1 MVQFRPVIFSTN
13 RIIELRLP
21 PWNFDEPRGRVSNRT
36 SWFYPPVIL
45 FLTCLVLFLLGLD
58 KIDEASDPAYEDTIS
73 YLKVATF
80 LQDHGG
86 LANFWTLFIKGEHK
100 AVLQHPLY
108 PLLLASFGVEPHEL
122 FAAGKML
129 SLIVG
134 VAVVATCFLIARN
147 LYGNLVAYLATLLL
161 AFNVTFL
168 RTVSHVMCESLLT
181 LFVLLSVYWMITG
194 VEKERHWPWAGAAAG
209 FAYLTKGTGFLLL
222 PVFTVTAI
230 LGAGFRSLSRR
241 WFWLFFVFFALI
253 ASPLIVRNLV
263 VYNQPFY
270 EGANSRVP
278 WLDNLEGFYQVG
290 TGWATK
296 FPEKV
301 WDEDRF
307 PTMRSY
313 LATHSWGDILA
324 RLRHGMKKE
333 AQLLLDS
340 LDLILLPQ
348 ERYVGHL
355 VFLSCALSLALAST
369 RARHGRHD
377 CFGRV

>member
-1 MVQFRPVIFSTN
+1 MV
-13 RIIELRLP
+13 IIPIRRKSREFF
-21 PWNFDEPRGRVSNRT
+21 N
-36 SWFYPPVIL
+36 IL
-45 FLTCLVLFLLGLD
+45 
-58 KIDEASDPAYEDTIS
+58 
-73 YLKVATF
+73 
-80 LQDHGG
+80 
-86 LANFWTLFIKGEHK
+86 
-100 AVLQHPLY
+100 
-108 PLLLASFGVEPHEL
+108 
-122 FAAGKML
+122 
-129 SLIVG
+129 
-134 VAVVATCFLIARN
+134 
-147 LYGNLVAYLATLLL
+147 
-161 AFNVTFL
+161 
-168 RTVSHVMCESLLT
+168 
-181 LFVLLSVYWMITG
+181 
-194 VEKERHWPWAGAAAG
+194 
-209 FAYLTKGTGFLLL
+209 
-222 PVFTVTAI
+222 
-230 LGAGFRSLSRR
+230 
-241 WFWLFFVFFALI
+241 
-253 ASPLIVRNLV
+253 LV

>member
-230 LGAGFRSLSRR
+230 L
-241 WFWLFFVFFALI
+241 V
-253 ASPLIVRNLV
+253 
-263 VYNQPFY
+263 
-270 EGANSRVP
+270 
-278 WLDNLEGFYQVG
+278 
-290 TGWATK
+290 
-296 FPEKV
+296 
-301 WDEDRF
+301 
-307 PTMRSY
+307 
-313 LATHSWGDILA
+313 
-324 RLRHGMKKE
+324 
-333 AQLLLDS
+333 
-340 LDLILLPQ
+340 
-348 ERYVGHL
+348 
-355 VFLSCALSLALAST
+355 
-369 RARHGRHD
+369 
-377 CFGRV
+377 